1 MFLDNIQPYTT
12 RFDFSVLYRFL
23 ITSAVPRMLSGNL
36 LSKKLFSEVSKVL
49 SKFDGDRENDI
60 IDYHLPSI
68 DIRFVLYSW
77 LAN

>member
-1 MFLDNIQPYTT
+1 
-12 RFDFSVLYRFL
+12 
-23 ITSAVPRMLSGNL
+23 MLSGNL

-49 SKFDGDRENDI
+49 SKFDGDRENGI